1 MAKYT
6 EVDYVYNVGELEF
19 RKVTVELYVEDEGI
33 KLVLRPEHM
42 FASAAELEGMLLGF
56 QNDILSHRHIRLAS
70 ECSVVIY
77 HGGKTYN
84 VELADGPTLVKGIN
98 E

>member
-6 EVDYVYNVGELEF
+6 EVEYVYNVDELEF

-33 KLVLRPEHM
+33 KLVLRPEQM
-42 FASAAELEGMLLGF
+42 FASASELESMLLGF
-56 QNDILSHRHIRLAS
+56 QNDILSHRHIKLAS

-84 VELADGPTLVKGIN
+84 VEIADGPTLVKGIN

>member
-6 EVDYVYNVGELEF
+6 EVDYVYNVDELEF
-19 RKVTVELYVEDEGI
+19 RKVIVEVYVEDESI
-33 KLVLRPEHM
+33 KLVLRPEMM
-42 FASAAELEGMLLGF
+42 FSSAAELENMLNGF
-56 QNDILSHRHIRLAS
+56 QNDILSHRHIKLAS

-84 VELADGPTLVKGIN
+84 VEIADGPTLVKGIN